1 MYTPIGYITPNIAKS
16 AVSDQHTDTEEFSDD
31 IDVYITVF
39 DEDEYSGFADEVDWV
54 IAVEQETRVTEQYQ
68 IRSTNIHYQH

>member
-54 IAVEQETRVTEQYQ
+54 IAVKQETHVTEQYQ
-68 IRSTNIHYQH
+68 IRSTNQHYQH